1 MERGPLI
8 MVTGGSRSGK
18 SSLAENLAGEAGGE
32 VVYLA
37 TAMVKDEEMAA
48 RVALHRNRRP
58 ASWRTIE
65 TPLEVIETI
74 KREGRQADTL
84 LLDSLGMWL
93 SNLLNDYHYQVEND
107 REQREEL
114 VAKITAR
121 ARELAITAYQVRARV
136 IVVTEEVGLGLVPS
150 HPLGRLFRDLLGLA
164 NQELARRADR
174 VYLVVAGLPVVL
186 KGREQ
191 AVTGW

>member
-37 TAMVKDEEMAA
+37 TAIVKDEEMAA

-74 KREGRQADTL
+74 KQEGRQADTL